1 MKNIIK
7 SSLAIL
13 LALTFAACSA
23 ANTTEGK
30 KLDPD
35 TKSSST
41 VGSSSEKSLSEP
53 PKEGMKTIK
62 VGASPSPHAEILEKA
77 KEILQEKNIN
87 LEIVEF
93 TDYVLPN
100 TALDSGDI
108 DANFF
113 QHKPYL
119 EKFNAEN
126 GTDIVGVAAIHFEPL
141 GLYSGKSTDI
151 NNIPQNA
158 VISVPND
165 STNEARALLL
175 LQDLGIIKLKDNVGL
190 EATTIDIVENPHNI
204 EVFEIEAA
212 QLLGT
217 IADVDF
223 AVINGNYAVDGNILN
238 KVIAMENKDGEACKT
253 YANLVA
259 VKAGNEDNELVQEL
273 VAVLQ
278 SDEIRTF
285 INDRYKNLFV
295 PAF

>member
-13 LALTFAACSA
+13 LALTFAACSV

-30 KLDPD
+30 KLDTD
-35 TKSSST
+35 AKSSST
-41 VGSSSEKSLSEP
+41 VDSSSEKSLSQP

-141 GLYSGKSTDI
+141 GIYSGKSSDI

-238 KVIAMENKDGEACKT
+238 NVIAMEDKDGEACKT

-259 VKAGNEDNELVQEL
+259 VKGGNEDNELVQEL

-285 INDRYKNLFV
+285 ITDRYKNLFV

>member
-141 GLYSGKSTDI
+141 GIYSGKSTDI

-278 SDEIRTF
+278 SDKIRTF
-285 INDRYKNLFV
+285 ITDRYKNLFV

>member
-30 KLDPD
+30 NLDTD

-41 VGSSSEKSLSEP
+41 VDSSSEKSLSEP
-53 PKEGMKTIK
+53 PKEEMKTIK

-141 GLYSGKSTDI
+141 GIYSGKSTDI

-212 QLLGT
+212 QLVGT

-238 KVIAMENKDGEACKT
+238 KVIAMEDKDGEACKT